1 MSFRPSP
8 RARARAA
15 WTRYR
20 PDRRTVSRATVLA
33 CLALGAYGGMNAAAT
48 SCSPQAAV
56 TPTQL
61 DATIN
66 RSTAVEGFAD
76 AYVNVFL
83 AGNTNNPAA
92 LAAFTGADI
101 TASAL
106 PVTVIKTAPW
116 SATPQP
122 SGFNNVDYWS
132 VVVGAFVKPV
142 AKAPELRFY
151 QVPVA
156 VILGAPRATSAPAII
171 NGPDLGY
178 DIRLAYPAQITPGG
192 DAYQTIADFLTTWLT
207 ATRDH
212 PASGDIS
219 RYSTSPSIKPFE
231 HAPFTTISVQ
241 SIFAATDIPANA
253 SNGTTTR
260 ILVTAKGKADDRTEQ
275 TLTYPLTLTRQ
286 SNKWFISDIDL
297 APKLSGH
304 ITKATPTQAT
314 PTTTSPP
321 KVR

>member
-1 MSFRPSP
+1 MSFAPAPRP
-8 RARARAA
+8 ARAA
-15 WTRYR
+15 WTRSDLTAAPCHAQPSWHAWR
-20 PDRRTVSRATVLA
+20 WRLRRNER
-33 CLALGAYGGMNAAAT
+33 CT
-48 SCSPQAAV
+48 SCSRRRGHA
-56 TPTQL
+56 TQL

-66 RSTAVEGFAD
+66 RSTASKASP
-76 AYVNVFL
+76 
-83 AGNTNNPAA
+83 TPTSTSSWPATQQSRS
-92 LAAFTGADI
+92 LGGVHRRRHHGVGLTGHRHQDRA
-101 TASAL
+101 
-106 PVTVIKTAPW
+106 W

-156 VILGAPRATSAPAII
+156 VILGAPRATSARPSST
-171 NGPDLGY
+171 PRP
-178 DIRLAYPAQITPGG
+178 RLRHPPGLPAQITPGG

-260 ILVTAKGKADDRTEQ
+260 ILVTAKEKQ
-275 TLTYPLTLTRQ
+275 TTAP
-286 SNKWFISDIDL
+286 NKL
-297 APKLSGH
+297 
-304 ITKATPTQAT
+304 
-314 PTTTSPP
+314 
-321 KVR
+321 